1 MALPGLLLLATAVG
15 GGTYVYA
22 KSKNASNGQAAVAGV
37 ATGAGTAATAAL
49 VGFLVSAVLPILMLV
64 TIIGV
69 PAAGAY
75 YYLNKDKSRKAL
87 GPGRDY

>member
-1 MALPGLLLLATAVG
+1 MALLGLALLATAVG

-22 KSKNASNGQAAVAGV
+22 KSKNASDGQAAVAGV
-37 ATGAGTAATAAL
+37 ATGAGAAATAFIVSAL
-49 VGFLVSAVLPILMLV
+49 LPFLVIA

>member
-1 MALPGLLLLATAVG
+1 MSLGLVLLAAGVG
-15 GGTYVYA
+15 GATYVYA
-22 KSKNASNGQAAVAGV
+22 KSKQASDGTAAVAGV
-37 ATGAGTAATAAL
+37 ATGAGTALTAWVVAWM
-49 VGFLVSAVLPILMLV
+49 LPILVLL

>member
-22 KSKNASNGQAAVAGV
+22 KSKKASDGQAAMAGV
-37 ATGAGTAATAAL
+37 ATGAGTAVTAFLLSAL
-49 VGFLVSAVLPILMLV
+49 LPFLVIA

-75 YYLNKDKSRKAL
+75 FYLNKDKSRKAL

>member
-1 MALPGLLLLATAVG
+1 MSLGLVLLAAAVG

-22 KSKNASNGQAAVAGV
+22 KSKHASDGQAAVAGV
-37 ATGAGTAATAAL
+37 ATGAGTALTAAL
-49 VGFLVSAVLPILMLV
+49 VAWLLPILVLA